1 MCLSRGGP
9 PRAIAR
15 ISAVP
20 ISDKQAVC
28 QQFVAVL
35 IQRIAIAQR
44 ASGTQRTQE
53 IQLVLASC
61 AQTVALARQCSR
73 VREQPIE

>member
-20 ISDKQAVC
+20 IFDKQAVC
-28 QQFVAVL
+28 QQFGAAL
-35 IQRIAIAQR
+35 IQRIAIARR
-44 ASGTQRTQE
+44 A
-53 IQLVLASC
+53 
-61 AQTVALARQCSR
+61 
-73 VREQPIE
+73 